1 LTYAAGGRVKH
12 EPVEGSSSIESLAYD
27 QAKQSFEVK
36 FKNGPVYTHHHVTFE
51 EFERLR
57 TAPRDFSTA
66 CSRASP
72 ALPEFL
78 LLSGVGYAVGRR
90 INNGRSFSRQRWRS
104 S

>member
-1 LTYAAGGRVKH
+1 MKH

-57 TAPRDFSTA
+57 TAPSA
-66 CSRASP
+66 
-72 ALPEFL
+72 
-78 LLSGVGYAVGRR
+78 GRHYR
-90 INNGRSFSRQRWRS
+90 EVWYGKHTK
-104 S
+104 